1 MQIAHRKL
9 LVFSLLAAF
18 AAQGAL
24 VYTDRTAAAHPPL
37 NDLEMAGR
45 AIYLTRNCAS
55 CHQIFG
61 FGGFLGPDLTN
72 AAQRVP
78 RARLEELLAKGSL
91 QMPAFGLLSED
102 VDAVEAYLRA
112 IDRAGIGVARH
123 RIPPPIAQ
131 VTAAVQKLVADRAAT
146 NGDGGEVARGH
157 QLFSVFCAT
166 CHVPLRANALGLGVA
181 PDPIGIAA
189 RLSPT
194 EIEAVLVHG
203 RIARGMPSAPL
214 TAEQRPD
221 VIAFLKWL
229 AASRSSLVA
238 ECGEGTAQDLPW
250 WEFK

>member
-1 MQIAHRKL
+1 MQIVHRKL
-9 LVFSLLAAF
+9 LVFGLLGAF

-24 VYTDRTAAAHPPL
+24 VYGDRKAADHPPL
-37 NDLEMAGR
+37 TDLERAGR
-45 AIYLTRNCAS
+45 AIYLSRNCAS

-78 RARLEELLAKGSL
+78 RARLAELLSKGSR

-123 RIPPPIAQ
+123 RLPPDIAA
-131 VTAAVQKLVADRAAT
+131 VTAAVQKAVQAVAAAGEG
-146 NGDGGEVARGH
+146 NGDVGRGH
-157 QLFSVFCAT
+157 QLFTTFCAS
-166 CHVPLRANALGLGVA
+166 CHVPLRANPLGLGVA
-181 PDPIGIAA
+181 PDPTGIAA
-189 RLSPT
+189 RLSPAQ
-194 EIEAVLVHG
+194 IDDVLVHG

-214 TAEQRPD
+214 TPEQRPD
-221 VIAFLKWL
+221 VIAFLQWL
-229 AASRSSLVA
+229 HGARAALVA
-238 ECGEGTAQDLPW
+238 ACGEGTPLDLPW

>member
-1 MQIAHRKL
+1 M
-9 LVFSLLAAF
+9 FGLLAAF
-18 AAQGAL
+18 AAQGAM
-24 VYTDRTAAAHPPL
+24 VYTDGKAAAHPPL
-37 NDLEMAGR
+37 TGLEQAGR
-45 AIYLTRNCAS
+45 AIFLSRNCTA

-78 RARLEELLAKGSL
+78 RARLEELLRHGSR

-112 IDRAGIGVARH
+112 IDRVGIGVARH
-123 RIPPPIAQ
+123 RIPPPVAR
-131 VTAAVQKLVADRAAT
+131 VTAALARLAGSSATTSDGADA
-146 NGDGGEVARGH
+146 VARGH
-157 QLFSVFCAT
+157 QLFSVICAS
-166 CHVPLRANALGLGVA
+166 CHVPLRANPLGLGVA
-181 PDPIGIAA
+181 PDPTGIAA

-194 EIEAVLVHG
+194 EIDDVLVHG
-203 RIARGMPSAPL
+203 RIARGMPPAPL
-214 TAEQRPD
+214 TTEQRPD

-229 AASRSSLVA
+229 AENRAALVT